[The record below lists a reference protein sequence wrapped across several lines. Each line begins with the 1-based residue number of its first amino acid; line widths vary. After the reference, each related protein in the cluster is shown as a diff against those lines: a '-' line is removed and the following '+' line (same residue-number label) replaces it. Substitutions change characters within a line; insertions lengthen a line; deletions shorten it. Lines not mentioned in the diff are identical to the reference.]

1 VPHFTLLLHTYAFP
15 FEFRRVCGK
24 LPAMD
29 KPMVVKNLSAVSRR
43 RFVKTFALGTAAST
57 LFGKAWR
64 ASVLADITPS
74 GPGKLRI
81 KLSDYPA
88 LQQDFGSVRIGINP
102 IDEEFLIEVYG
113 PFFPVLINHNAGVY
127 YAMNTFCNHAGCVVK
142 PFLERLGCI
151 TCCHESQYGIDG
163 SLIHGPATLPLTPYP
178 ITFDGVDTLTVE
190 VANLGYTVESTL
202 VQSGNTPRLRLD
214 FWGHLNVE
222 YEVSFREHATDA
234 WTVIPFSRT
243 MGGVADQLSMFGEF
257 SFFYENGSPA
267 SVFVNRTA
275 QTGFYS
281 IGIKVFE
288 ILYDDPDAFLGP
300 MKI

>member
-1 VPHFTLLLHTYAFP
+1 
-15 FEFRRVCGK
+15 
-24 LPAMD
+24 MD
-29 KPMVVKNLSAVSRR
+29 KPIVVNNLASISRR

-74 GPGKLRI
+74 GPGKLRV

-88 LQQDFGSVRIGINP
+88 LLENFGSVRIGINP
-102 IDEEFLIEVYG
+102 IDEEFLMEVYG
-113 PFFPVLINHNAGVY
+113 PFFPVMINHNAGVY

-142 PFLERLGCI
+142 PFLERLGSI
-151 TCCHESQYGIDG
+151 TCCHGSTYGIDG
-163 SLIHGPATLPLTPYP
+163 GLRSGPATLPLTPFP
-178 ITFDGVDTLTVE
+178 VTFDGVDTLNVE

-202 VQSGNTPRLRLD
+202 VQSSNTPRLRLD

-222 YEVSFREHATDA
+222 YEVCFREHATDA
-234 WTVIPFSRT
+234 WTVIPFALT
-243 MGGVADQLSMFGEF
+243 LGGAADQLSMLGQF
-257 SFFYENGSPA
+257 SFLYNNGSPA
-267 SVFVNRTA
+267 RVFVNRTT

-288 ILYDDPDAFLGP
+288 IPYNDPNAFVDFT
-300 MKI
+300 KV

>member
-1 VPHFTLLLHTYAFP
+1 
-15 FEFRRVCGK
+15 
-24 LPAMD
+24 MD
-29 KPMVVKNLSAVSRR
+29 KPTAVKDLAAVSRR
-43 RFVKTFALGTAAST
+43 RFVKTFALGTAASS
-57 LFGKAWR
+57 LLGKAWQ

-74 GPGKLRI
+74 GPGLLRI

-88 LQQDFGSVRIGINP
+88 LLENFGSVRIGINP

-113 PFFPVLINHNAGVY
+113 PFFPVMINHNAGVY

-142 PFLERLGCI
+142 PFLERLGRI
-151 TCCHESQYGIDG
+151 TCCHGSEYGIDG
-163 SLIHGPATLPLTPYP
+163 SLLTGPATLPLTPFP
-178 ITFDGVDTLTVE
+178 VTFDGVDTLTVE

-202 VQSGNTPRLRLD
+202 VQSGSTPRLQLD

-222 YEVSFREHATDA
+222 YEVYFREHATDA

-243 MGGVADQLSMFGEF
+243 LDGVADQTSMLGEF

-267 SVFVNRTA
+267 SVFVNRTT

-281 IGIKVFE
+281 IGIKPFE
-288 ILYDDPDAFLGP
+288 IPYNDPNAFVNFT
-300 MKI
+300 KV